1 MKLEDWRVYATAK
14 VLAENAEG
22 RGLSV
27 IGTCKD
33 CQHYEAKDTRYDYW
47 RCEIRNENWHRDDGC
62 IRWEKK

>member
-1 MKLEDWRVYATAK
+1 MKLEDWFDAIFADPDMNEQK
-14 VLAENAEG
+14 
-22 RGLSV
+22 GLSV

-33 CQHYEAKDTRYDYW
+33 CHHYEAKDTRYDYW

>member
-1 MKLEDWRVYATAK
+1 MKLEDWFDAIFADPDMNEK
-14 VLAENAEG
+14 SK
-22 RGLSV
+22 GLSV

-33 CQHYEAKDTRYDYW
+33 CHHYEAKDTRYDYW